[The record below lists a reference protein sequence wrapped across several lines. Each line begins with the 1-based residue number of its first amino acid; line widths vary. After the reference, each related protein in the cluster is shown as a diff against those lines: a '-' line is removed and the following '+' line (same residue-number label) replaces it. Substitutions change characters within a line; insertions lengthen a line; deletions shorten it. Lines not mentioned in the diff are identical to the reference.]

1 MNEPPAKPKSFFE
14 RVRSMPLKAWVAIL
28 VAESVVFVILIVL
41 LVWVVFRG

>member
-28 VAESVVFVILIVL
+28 VAESVVFIILIVL